1 LAEGTPPSP
10 IQNPA
15 DSNVEMTWKIFG
27 GEYTDV
33 YLAVL
38 KQRMRNDG
46 FPIDN
51 ETIQQQ
57 FRLHVHRGLG
67 YLSAMKLS
75 SVQDLLL
82 VASKNKRQGQ

>member
-1 LAEGTPPSP
+1 
-10 IQNPA
+10 
-15 DSNVEMTWKIFG
+15 MTWKIFG

-38 KQRMRNDG
+38 KQRMRNDD

-67 YLSAMKLS
+67 YLSAMKFS
-75 SVQDLLL
+75 SIRDLIMIATIE
-82 VASKNKRQGQ
+82 VK